1 MPGKRLKTLDDLRR
15 YMASLVTRTESRE
28 LEATLAGR
36 LAYMVSILSKIIE
49 GSDIEKRLDELER
62 QQKEGVRR

>member
-15 YMASLVTRTESRE
+15 YLASLVTRTESGTVE
-28 LEATLAGR
+28 PTLAGR

-49 GSDIEKRLDELER
+49 GSDLEKRLSALER
-62 QQKEGVRR
+62 QYKGGGK

>member
-15 YMASLVTRTESRE
+15 YMASLVTRTESGRV
-28 LEATLAGR
+28 EATLAGR
-36 LAYMVSILSKIIE
+36 LAYMISILSKIIE

-62 QQKEGVRR
+62 KTKEEEA